1 MENYLGFPSVRGELL
16 GEKFRQHVIEAHVP
30 FLEDEVAEVFW
41 EDNWRLLLVSGEK
54 IAAKAVVYATGATPK
69 KLGIPEEEN
78 YQGRGASYCAYCD
91 GSLYKKKDVAV
102 VGGGDTALDDAFYLL
117 GICEKVYLIPQK
129 KRIPGN
135 GQHHRENK
143 KTK

>member
-1 MENYLGFPSVRGELL
+1 MITLFPINVRMEITEELF
-16 GEKFRQHVIEAHVP
+16 KF
-30 FLEDEVAEVFW
+30 
-41 EDNWRLLLVSGEK
+41 LVSGEK

-78 YQGRGASYCAYCD
+78 YQGRGVSYCAYCD

-102 VGGGDTALDDAFYLL
+102 VGGGDTALDDAFYLS